1 MLLNLLEK
9 VSLLQEK
16 NSSKNL
22 SLLVMGDNNYPEI
35 DFEQCTLTTSADSSP
50 ARFLDKIQ
58 DMFLIQNVLKP
69 TRVRKD
75 QVPSLLDLVFTDE
88 ENLIDDIEYQVPVGL
103 SDHACLSWTLATSK
117 ATCLCDEE
125 KRNFWAGNYDEI
137 NRKLDTI
144 NWDELFEDETT
155 ETMWTKFVSVL
166 SNLTLQHIPLKSDKN
181 NNRKDKR
188 ISNKTVK
195 LMKER
200 VASWKNYRTSPTE
213 LNYSKYKD
221 IRNRVNSLVRKDQTM
236 HREKSSNLSKETL
249 NDFTGTREIC
259 RQ

>member
-1 MLLNLLEK
+1 
-9 VSLLQEK
+9 
-16 NSSKNL
+16 
-22 SLLVMGDNNYPEI
+22 
-35 DFEQCTLTTSADSSP
+35 
-50 ARFLDKIQ
+50 
-58 DMFLIQNVLKP
+58 
-69 TRVRKD
+69 VRKD

-125 KRNFWAGNYDEI
+125 KRNFWAGNYNEI
-137 NRKLDTI
+137 NIKLDTI

-166 SNLTLQHIPLKSDKN
+166 SNLTLQHIPLKNDKN
-181 NNRKDKR
+181 NNRKDKW

-200 VASWKNYRTSPTE
+200 GASWKNYRTSPTE

-236 HREKSSNLSKETL
+236 HREKILKSFKGNPKRFYGYTRNLQTVKTGVSQIRKKDGSLTDNAKEAADELCTA
-249 NDFTGTREIC
+249 FK
-259 RQ
+259 